1 MCSQAAVMKR
11 LFLLDGMALIYR
23 AHFAFIQAP
32 IRNSK
37 GINTSALYGF
47 INTLLSILEK
57 ENPTHLGVAFDTSAP
72 TPRHLKFPAYKAQRD
87 EMPEELAASIPHIKD
102 LCRAFHIPVLEVDG
116 FEADDI
122 IGTLVHR
129 AEKDDF
135 ECFMVTP
142 DKDFAQLIS
151 TQTSM
156 WKPGRKGSDHEIID
170 LPTMLKNWEIS
181 RPAQVIDILGLWG
194 DAADNIPGIP
204 GIGEKTAKKLIAE
217 FDSIENLIASSAKL
231 KGKQKE
237 NVIAYADQALLSKD
251 LATIILDVPIAV
263 TWEELILSPRDE
275 DALKALFTEF
285 EFRTL
290 TKRLFPNETIDI
302 TPQETPTLFET
313 FKTLRDIEHTYHLAD
328 TPALQA
334 TLFAELAKQSSFCFD
349 IETTGLDRFEAKL
362 LGIAFCWKIGEAWY
376 LPITDFKSQ
385 LSDIEAILN
394 SPAEKIG
401 HNLKYDL
408 SILHHHGIEVRGP
421 FFDTLLADTLV
432 APERRHSMDYL
443 SEILLGYTPIKLA
456 EISQPTETATE
467 AFDLFSHAA
476 KTKASKNLDM
486 TAIPLALLA
495 EYAAEDADVTFQLA
509 QKLRPLLTAAHQQSI
524 LTQIEGPL
532 LPVLVRMEM
541 EGIAIDPA
549 ALSTIG
555 DELQIQID
563 SLAKSIH
570 SHADRSFNI
579 ASPKQLGEILFDQ
592 LGLADKAKKTKTG
605 QYKTDEQT
613 LSTLEGKHPIIT
625 DILSWREATKLK
637 STYLDALPTHIVAET
652 GRIHTHFH
660 QLIAATGRLASSDPN
675 LQNIPI
681 RSEAGRKIRKAF
693 IPRAGF
699 TLLSCDYS
707 QIELR
712 VMAALSQDATMI
724 EAFQNDADIHTITAA
739 KVFAVEPADVTSD
752 MRRTAKMVNF
762 GIIYGISA
770 FGLSQRLAIPRTEAA
785 NIIDAYFREYPAI
798 REFMERTVSEA
809 REKGFVET
817 LSGRRRHF
825 PDLQSSN
832 QTLKGNAERA
842 AINTPIQGTAADM
855 IKLAMVHIDQL
866 LRESQYHSKLLLQVH
881 DELVF
886 DLALDEEKE
895 LIPKILTAMKTALPL
910 PYEVP
915 IEIEAGTGP
924 NWLAA
929 H

>member
-1 MCSQAAVMKR
+1 MNR

-37 GINTSALYGF
+37 GVNTSALYGF

-87 EMPEELAASIPHIKD
+87 EMPEELAASIPHVKN

-151 TQTSM
+151 LRTSM
-156 WKPGRKGSDHEIID
+156 WKPGRKGSDHEVID
-170 LPTMLKNWEIS
+170 LATMLKNWEIS

-217 FDSIENLIASSAKL
+217 FDSIENLIANADKL

-263 TWEELILSPRDE
+263 TWDELILSPRDE

-290 TKRLFPNETIDI
+290 TKRLFPSATVDI
-302 TPQETPTLFET
+302 VPQETPTLFET

-328 TPALQA
+328 APALQA

-362 LGIAFCWKIGEAWY
+362 LGIAFCWKINEAWY
-376 LPITDFKSQ
+376 LPITDLQSQ
-385 LSDIEAILN
+385 ISDLQLIFS

-408 SILHHHGIEVRGP
+408 SILHHHGIEVSGP
-421 FFDTLLADTLV
+421 FFDTLLADILV

-456 EISQPTETATE
+456 EISQPAGNSTD

-486 TAIPLALLA
+486 TAIPLAKLA

-509 QKLRPLLTAAHQQSI
+509 AKLRPLLTAAHQQSI
-524 LTQIEGPL
+524 LTEIEGPL

-541 EGIAIDPA
+541 EGIAIDPT

-563 SLAKSIH
+563 GLVKSIH

-579 ASPKQLGEILFDQ
+579 ASPKKLGEILFDQ

-625 DILSWREATKLK
+625 EILSWREATKLK

-660 QLIAATGRLASSDPN
+660 QLVAATGRLASSDPN
-675 LQNIPI
+675 LQNIPV

-693 IPRAGF
+693 IPRKSEISNLKF
-699 TLLSCDYS
+699 EILSCDYS

-785 NIIDAYFREYPAI
+785 SIIEAYFREYPAI
-798 REFMERTVSEA
+798 REFMERTISEA
-809 REKGFVET
+809 RKNGFVET

-825 PDLQSSN
+825 PDLNSSN
-832 QTLKGNAERA
+832 QSLKGNAERA

-855 IKLAMVHIDQL
+855 IKLAMVHIDRL
-866 LRESQYHSKLLLQVH
+866 LREAQYQSKMLLQVH

-886 DLALDEEKE
+886 DLALDEKDD
-895 LIPKILTAMKTALPL
+895 LVPKILTAMKTALPL
-910 PYEVP
+910 PHGVP